1 MNASRMMRRLLA
13 AATLFLLAATL
24 SVGGALAVLVLSNGV
39 LSTAAPAW
47 TMRVGVLGAPLDL
60 NVAGL
65 MRLATAPG
73 MALMLDGRSL
83 ETRAGRVSFRRD
95 DTRLIARCAPC
106 RLQHTAL
113 AAGPLQLPELELALA
128 RRDATVSGWVSSGVL
143 RVNYSAEI
151 AADRVRIRW
160 TLPRTDTGDA
170 LRVLAS
176 ITPEARW
183 GRFDGAIEAS
193 GTLTLPQGTS
203 STQFHVD
210 QLQVADLGT
219 EALQFGDFTVSCR
232 QRDGRPRRQP
242 SGDGATTWIAL
253 EKLGPYLPAAVIAA
267 EDQRFREHGGYDE
280 DELAA
285 LLAALGA
292 DGLPRGASTLT
303 QQLARTLFT
312 GGERTAARKL
322 RELIYA
328 VEMERTLGK
337 ARILELYLNSVDWG
351 PGICG
356 ARAAAHA
363 YFGKPPARLTP
374 IEAAWLAGILR
385 QPHAAYASE
394 WRAQAPQRE
403 RAEAIVMQMRDFP
416 RPDRQRWARQA
427 LALRP
432 APAQTFTD
440 SGANRAALAT
450 TTR

>member
-1 MNASRMMRRLLA
+1 
-13 AATLFLLAATL
+13 
-24 SVGGALAVLVLSNGV
+24 
-39 LSTAAPAW
+39 
-47 TMRVGVLGAPLDL
+47 
-60 NVAGL
+60 
-65 MRLATAPG
+65 
-73 MALMLDGRSL
+73 
-83 ETRAGRVSFRRD
+83 
-95 DTRLIARCAPC
+95 
-106 RLQHTAL
+106 LQA
-113 AAGPLQLPELELALA
+113 
-128 RRDATVSGWVSSGVL
+128 
-143 RVNYSAEI
+143 
-151 AADRVRIRW
+151 
-160 TLPRTDTGDA
+160 
-170 LRVLAS
+170 
-176 ITPEARW
+176 
-183 GRFDGAIEAS
+183 
-193 GTLTLPQGTS
+193 
-203 STQFHVD
+203 
-210 QLQVADLGT
+210 ADLGT
-219 EALQFGDFTVSCR
+219 EALQFGDFTISCR

-394 WRAQAPQRE
+394 WRTQAPQRE

-432 APAQTFTD
+432 APAPTFAD

-450 TTR
+450 TAR